1 MAIGFVS
8 SLSFLRGSGIGGS
21 DGSGGCI
28 LMGLWLVVVL
38 RRGLFAL

>member
-8 SLSFLRGSGIGGS
+8 SLSFLRGSGIG
-21 DGSGGCI
+21 GSGGCI